1 MLRILKRRRFLQ
13 SLAIAAVTPS
23 IALLARSETSRF
35 GPLRPDP
42 DGLIDL
48 PDGFSYRV
56 VSRAGE
62 LMNDGLRVPHAHD
75 GMAAFAG
82 DDGRI
87 ILVCNHELGL
97 NEMKL
102 GAFGTDIDSIP
113 AFVREKIYDAGN
125 GTSPVAGGT
134 TTTIYNPT
142 TGKTEH
148 QHLSLTGTEWNCAGG
163 PTPWGSWLTCEETFR
178 VPGRLGEEYREKAHG
193 YVFEVP
199 ARETG
204 LVEPVPIKAMG
215 RFEHEA
221 AAVHAASGIVYL
233 TEDQNSCLFY
243 RYIPNQAGH
252 LLAGGRLQALA
263 IGDGPSVRTDNW
275 SATSKFPFDEELPVR
290 WIDLD
295 NVDSDKNDLRTR
307 GAALGATTFMRCED
321 ICAAGD
327 EFFFTATIGG
337 PSLLGQVFRYSASP
351 DEGQDAESANPGT
364 LTLIAESTAHSLLRG
379 GDNITMA
386 PFGDL
391 IVCEDVATHCGIV
404 GIGPDGMQ
412 YAIADNPHSDSELA
426 GAGFSPDGQI
436 LFVNIQ
442 YPGITL
448 AITGPWPA
456 A

>member
-1 MLRILKRRRFLQ
+1 MFRILKRRRFLQ
-13 SLAIAAVTPS
+13 SLAVAAVTPS
-23 IALLARSETSRF
+23 IPLLARSETSRL

-42 DGLIDL
+42 DALIDL
-48 PDGFSYRV
+48 PNGFSYRI
-56 VSRAGE
+56 VSLAGE
-62 LMNDGLRVPHAHD
+62 LMDDGLKVPHAHD

-82 DDGRI
+82 DNGRI

-102 GAFGTDIDSIP
+102 GAFGTDINSIP
-113 AFVREKIYDAGN
+113 AFVWEKFYDAGN
-125 GTSPVAGGT
+125 GISPVAGGT
-134 TTTIYNPT
+134 TTTIYNPA
-142 TGKTEH
+142 TGKTER
-148 QHLSLTGTEWNCAGG
+148 QHLSLVGTEWNCSGG
-163 PTPWGSWLTCEETFR
+163 STPWGSWLSCEETFR
-178 VPGRLGEEYREKAHG
+178 IPGRIGGEHREKAHG

-221 AAVHAASGIVYL
+221 AVTHETSGIVYQ
-233 TEDQNSCLFY
+233 TEDQTGGLFY
-243 RYIPNQAGH
+243 RFLPEEPGY
-252 LLAGGRLQALA
+252 LLEGGRLQALA
-263 IGDGPSVRTDNW
+263 IGNGPSVRTDNW
-275 SATSKFPFDEELPVR
+275 SATSKIAPGVELPVR

-295 NVDSDKNDLRTR
+295 NVDSDKHDLRNR
-307 GAALGATTFMRCED
+307 GANLGAATFVRCEGM
-321 ICAAGD
+321 CAAGD
-327 EFFFTATIGG
+327 DLFFTATIGG
-337 PSLLGQVFRYSASP
+337 PSLLGQVFRYRVSP
-351 DEGQDAESANPGT
+351 DEGQDAESAAPGT
-364 LTLIAESTAHSLLRG
+364 LTLIAESTENSLLHG
-379 GDNITMA
+379 ADNITMA

-391 IVCEDVATHCGIV
+391 LFCEDVATHCGIV

-426 GAGFSPDGQI
+426 GACFSPDGQI

>member
-1 MLRILKRRRFLQ
+1 M
-13 SLAIAAVTPS
+13 AAVSPS
-23 IALLARSETSRF
+23 IPSLARSETSPL

-42 DGLIDL
+42 GELIDL
-48 PDGFSYRV
+48 PDGFNYRI

-62 LMNDGLRVPHAHD
+62 LMDDGLKVPHAHD

-87 ILVCNHELGL
+87 ILVCNHELGV
-97 NEMKL
+97 NESNL
-102 GAFGTDIDSIP
+102 GAFGADTDSIP
-113 AFVREKIYDAGN
+113 ASVLEKHYDAGN
-125 GTSPVAGGT
+125 GISPLAGGT
-134 TTTIYNPT
+134 TTTIFNPVT
-142 TGKTEH
+142 CRTER
-148 QHLSLTGTEWNCAGG
+148 QHLSLVGTEWNCAGG
-163 PTPWGSWLTCEETFR
+163 PTPWGSWLSCEEIFR
-178 VPGRLGEEYREKAHG
+178 VPGPLGNEYREKAHG

-204 LVEPVPIKAMG
+204 LVDPVPIKAMG

-233 TEDQNSCLFY
+233 TEDQQNSLFY
-243 RYIPNQAGH
+243 RYIPDQPGQ

-263 IGDGPSVRTDNW
+263 IGNGPAVRTDNW
-275 SATSKFPFDEELPVR
+275 SAKSRIRIGEELAVR

-295 NVDSDKNDLRTR
+295 NVDSDKNDLRERGYAR
-307 GAALGATTFMRCED
+307 GAATFMNGED

-327 EFFFTATIGG
+327 EFFFTANIGG
-337 PSLLGQVFRYSASP
+337 PSLLGQIFRYRASP
-351 DEGQDAESANPGT
+351 NEGKDSESAVPGT
-364 LTLIAESTAHSLLRG
+364 LTLIAESTQNSLLRHA
-379 GDNITMA
+379 DNITMA
-386 PFGDL
+386 PSGDL
-391 IVCEDVATHCGIV
+391 IVCEDTATHCGIV
-404 GIGPDGMQ
+404 GIGPDGRQ

-426 GAGFSPDGQI
+426 GACFSPDGKI